1 MTGRKL
7 AAGFTVV
14 FVTALL
20 SAGLA
25 YALGGLLLAWWLLID
40 LGRCEAGLLHIT
52 GHHACMGDGSQVSKD
67 ANQ

>member
-40 LGRCEAGLLHIT
+40 LGRCEA
-52 GHHACMGDGSQVSKD
+52 
-67 ANQ
+67 

>member
-1 MTGRKL
+1 MTPGKL
-7 AAGFTVV
+7 AAGLTAV

-40 LGRCEAGLLHIT
+40 LGSFNTSEPPAIEGDEAV
-52 GHHACMGDGSQVSKD
+52 MGGE
-67 ANQ
+67 